1 MQGELARIILCSLTS
16 LTFFVLLE
24 VFWEG
29 RGYSW
34 CVTTEH
40 ACRNYVRALTF
51 WAVTCFGSS
60 LVWESVR
67 HSLRQTQEEV
77 GAARGL
83 KWCLN
88 AKPVVGSFSVMSDNM
103 GFISGA
109 QYEMWQIGI
118 SSLLSPGSSSSS
130 SSKKKC
136 ELIISSL
143 WCLLLNDV
151 CAQSLRLAVC
161 TFIC

>member
-1 MQGELARIILCSLTS
+1 MLTFCIKQAELARIILCSLTS

-24 VFWEG
+24 DFWEE

-34 CVTTEH
+34 CVTTEY

-60 LVWESVR
+60 LVWGSVR
-67 HSLRQTQEEV
+67 HSLRQTQEV
-77 GAARGL
+77 GAALGL

-88 AKPVVGSFSVMSDNM
+88 AKPVVGSFSVMWDNM
-103 GFISGA
+103 GFISST

-118 SSLLSPGSSSSS
+118 TSLLSPGSSSSS
-130 SSKKKC
+130 EKKC
-136 ELIISSL
+136 ALIIFSL
-143 WCLLLNDV
+143 
-151 CAQSLRLAVC
+151 
-161 TFIC
+161 